1 MEQNSAN
8 REAARYWMIA
18 PMESKSGLFETVWE
32 YDRQHGTIAIG
43 WCCENLTLQDMSQFT
58 KTDEFQAEIR
68 KHEPDWLKSG
78 VWKIIWDFH
87 CEMQVGDIVIARR
100 GFNEII
106 GIGIVKKTAYYDF
119 AKGIK
124 RISTSSPI
132 PEKLQKHI
140 KPRFV
145 EVFWVITGSFSVQL
159 EGQLKLKHNRIF
171 QEITEPQYQKLLG
184 ILKGA
189 FKDIPDLNA
198 RKTLKIKD
206 EAAHQEQ
213 QPERKWIWGQ
223 QPRSSRSEP
232 NYYLGIDLGTT
243 NSIMAWGSINPRT
256 NQLEPKIV
264 PINMMTASHA
274 TQKKPLLPSY
284 IYFEKGRPPNVGEYA
299 KKMLKVAP
307 DRVVEPIKHL
317 VGAQNELEIDGTVYT
332 PAQFLALILIHLAAS
347 AKSHFGFIPDNAI
360 ITVPA
365 YFNTKMRAETI
376 KAAELA
382 GFRTTDDNGN
392 PRAILLDQPY
402 AVLYDRINQEIRE
415 EVEASLS
422 KSEKPKIVLIFDLGG
437 GAVEVSLHQVSYKKK
452 QDRLHITP
460 LARSYNQIG
469 GNSFDE
475 LLAAALC
482 ESFESKFS
490 KPDLDDFK
498 KSQYNNAFR
507 QYAEQAKIDLSKQV
521 EFEKKVGVWEP
532 NKPPDTVTIP
542 PIIGKPLGDEVFELY
557 EGFSLKKY
565 EEITAELLTSHLT
578 LEALNEDTENLA
590 NNNII
595 YPILEVLRKF
605 KHRIDITKMEEAL
618 KEDWPTFPQADVVL
632 LNGSMT
638 KLHTIQK
645 RLKAFFGSTPIL
657 LSSDGA
663 VARGT
668 VVFHYNSEHCRLKS
682 PSRILPEPI
691 KIEITAKKY
700 NIFHAGTPLPISI
713 SSDLPLQVGSTSA
726 KLTVKRIA
734 FKKTK
739 SNGLK
744 SFPLKTE
751 IKKLHFGRS
760 LKEKDLPLSM
770 LMSIN
775 EQGKLNVEIRPKGN
789 PDEKFTVTVN
799 LEELWQERFTQN
811 TFGGLRYLNI
821 DSEIAELIANFR
833 QLKQTKNLDIRR
845 QILNRI
851 ETQRSRIVQS
861 PSVEEFVSR
870 LCKSSLC
877 EKVSSLDNLE
887 KMLVM
892 HLLGDLAGACSDKN
906 CLYEICNV
914 ATKLISSEDIETNDR
929 NYVNTVVRSAV
940 ETIGKTRIPPGN
952 SVLFDLL
959 NLKKARNVRW
969 AVIYSIGKRCVSIEA
984 VDHLRPF
991 IKQSKYTN
999 RKQSKYTNRITAN
1012 AANWALGKI
1021 GSRENEKPLSIEK
1034 LTPVISSLME
1044 HLEMDCHIDI
1054 KRNSIY
1060 ALAEICDR
1068 RRCVSSNIVS
1078 SGTAA
1083 EVILLLVT
1091 FLTNQMRDTL
1101 SDSTSSNSSLNSQET
1116 MLLAALQN
1124 NPNLPPSESSPNLQE
1139 TTLLA
1144 IQMIR
1149 GIDLSSDQEASLRAI
1164 RQKN

>member
-1 MEQNSAN
+1 MKQNPTG
-8 REAARYWMIA
+8 RKAAKYWMVA
-18 PMESKSGLFETVWE
+18 PMEVDAPNKLFATALE

-43 WCCENLTLQDMSQFT
+43 WSCDSSTLQDISKLADFE
-58 KTDEFQAEIR
+58 EFQAEIR
-68 KHEPDWLKSG
+68 KHQPDWGLIVQKT
-78 VWKIIWDFH
+78 IWDFH
-87 CEMQVGDIVIARR
+87 CEIQVGDTVIARR
-100 GFNEII
+100 GSNEII

-124 RISTSSPI
+124 RVSTSSPI
-132 PEKLQKHI
+132 PEKLQKYI

-145 EVFWVITGSFSVQL
+145 EVFWVITGSFSGQL
-159 EGQLKLKHNRIF
+159 ELKRGRIL
-171 QEITEPQYQKLLG
+171 QEITEPQYQKL
-184 ILKGA
+184 IVMLKET
-189 FKDIPDLNA
+189 FKDIPDLNGH
-198 RKTLKIKD
+198 KTIEIKG
-206 EAAHQEQ
+206 EASHQEH

-243 NSIMAWGSINPRT
+243 NSVMAWGSINPRT

-264 PINMMTASHA
+264 PINMMTAYHA
-274 TQKKPLLPSY
+274 TQKKSLLPSY
-284 IYFEKGRPPNVGEYA
+284 IYFEEGRPPNIGEYA

-317 VGAQNELEIDGTVYT
+317 VGAQNELEIDGTFYT

-437 GAVEVSLHQVSYKKK
+437 GALEVSLHQVSYKKK
-452 QDRLHITP
+452 QNRLYITSI
-460 LARSYNQIG
+460 ARSYNQIG

-475 LLAAALC
+475 LLAGDLR
-482 ESFESKFS
+482 ETFYRKFS
-490 KPDLDDFK
+490 KPELDGFK
-498 KSQYNNAFR
+498 VSQFSNAFQ
-507 QYAEQAKIDLSKQV
+507 QYAEQAKIDLSKQI
-521 EFEKKVGVWEP
+521 EFEKEVGEWDP

-542 PIIGKPLGDEVFELY
+542 PIIGKPMGDEVFELY

-565 EEITAELLTSHLT
+565 EEIIAGLLASRLT
-578 LEALNEDTENLA
+578 LEAVNKLDTENLA

-595 YPILEVLRKF
+595 YPILDVLWKV
-605 KHRIDITKMEEAL
+605 KHRIDITKMEKAL

-638 KLHTIQK
+638 KLHTIQE
-645 RLKAFFGSTPIL
+645 RLAVFFGSTPIL

-663 VARGT
+663 VARGA
-668 VVFHYNSEHCRLKS
+668 VVFHYNSKHRRLKS
-682 PSRILPEPI
+682 PPRILQEPI
-691 KIEITAKKY
+691 EIEITAKKSS
-700 NIFHAGTPLPISI
+700 NLFHAGTPLPTST
-713 SSDLPLQVGSTSA
+713 SFDLPLQVGSTSA
-726 KLTVKRIA
+726 KLTVKRIT
-734 FKKTK
+734 FKKINLN
-739 SNGLK
+739 SLK

-751 IKKLHFGRS
+751 IKKLHFGRP

-775 EQGKLNVEIRPKGN
+775 KQGELNVEAHPKDN
-789 PDEKFTVTVN
+789 PNEKFTVTVN
-799 LEELWQERFTQN
+799 LEEELWQERFTQN
-811 TFGGLRYLNI
+811 TFGGLRYLNT

-845 QILNRI
+845 RIFNRI
-851 ETQRSRIVQS
+851 ETQGARIVES
-861 PSVEEFVSR
+861 TETEEFVSR
-870 LCKSSLC
+870 LCKSPLC
-877 EKVSSLDNLE
+877 ERISSLDNLG

-892 HLLGDLAGACSDKN
+892 SLLGNFAATCSDTD
-906 CLYEICNV
+906 CLYEICDV
-914 ATKLISSEDIETNDR
+914 ATKLISSEEIETKDQV
-929 NYVNTVVRSAV
+929 YVNSVVRSAV
-940 ETIGKTRIPPGN
+940 ETIGKTQLPIAK
-952 SVLFDLL
+952 SSLFNLLDLE
-959 NLKKARNVRW
+959 KARAIQSV
-969 AVIYSIGKRCVSIEA
+969 VIHSIGMCCFASDALECLK
-984 VDHLRPF
+984 PF
-991 IKQSKYTN
+991 VELGKD
-999 RKQSKYTNRITAN
+999 RDRTAT
-1012 AANWALGKI
+1012 NWALGKI
-1021 GSRENEKPLSIEK
+1021 GSREKEEPLSIQQ
-1034 LTPVISSLME
+1034 LMPFIPSLMKQ
-1044 HLEMDCHIDI
+1044 LEANCHDDI
-1054 KRNSIY
+1054 KRCSIY

-1068 RRCVSSNIVS
+1068 RRCVSGDIVS

-1091 FLTNQMRDTL
+1091 FLTNQMRGNL
-1101 SDSTSSNSSLNSQET
+1101 SDLTSSGLST
-1116 MLLAALQN
+1116 K
-1124 NPNLPPSESSPNLQE
+1124 LQE
-1139 TTLLA
+1139 PALLA

-1149 GIDLSSDQEASLRAI
+1149 GFDLSSEQEASLHTI
-1164 RQKN
+1164 REGSRVLEKVR